1 MLSLGE
7 FGDLTNIDAENLTV
21 ETWVVMIF
29 FFMATFFTQITMLNM
44 LIAIMGDSF
53 DRSMENMKRFG
64 IQTKLEILISLI
76 SVLPK
81 K

>member
-64 IQTKLEILISLI
+64 TRTKLEILIS
-76 SVLPK
+76 
-81 K
+81 